1 MTGQFRRVAPLQ
13 HCRSRPLGNKQP
25 TRRAITWAR
34 VPPKGCP
41 NLPFDPPL
49 EGSHNPSQW
58 QDGLWRLPRLLLR
71 EDPGQGIRLPILGS
85 GPRRNRLG
93 DANFEKQLILKA
105 NTKI

>member
-13 HCRSRPLGNKQP
+13 HCRSRPPREQTAYPEGHYLGP
-25 TRRAITWAR
+25 G
-34 VPPKGCP
+34 PPKGCP

-85 GPRRNRLG
+85 GSVRQ
-93 DANFEKQLILKA
+93 DKIKA
-105 NTKI
+105 TQHVT

>member
-85 GPRRNRLG
+85 GSVRQ
-93 DANFEKQLILKA
+93 DKIKA
-105 NTKI
+105 TQHVT